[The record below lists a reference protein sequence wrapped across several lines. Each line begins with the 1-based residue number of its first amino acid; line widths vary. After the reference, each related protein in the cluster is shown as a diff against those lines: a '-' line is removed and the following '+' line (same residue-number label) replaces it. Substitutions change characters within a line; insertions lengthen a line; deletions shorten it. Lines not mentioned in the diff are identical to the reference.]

1 MLAIIRLDMAGTYA
15 IPGGIVAQGKGV
27 SAKARG
33 DLEAAARRLPEEQS
47 ERTLAQLTA
56 LFEQTNLVYRGYV
69 DDHRNTDNA
78 WMESTA
84 MLFHCDAEVTRP
96 AASTPRQPNGR

>member
-1 MLAIIRLDMAGTYA
+1 MIAIMRMDLTGTYA

-27 SAKARG
+27 SAKVRG
-33 DLEAAARRLPEEQS
+33 DLEAAARRLSEEDLRA
-47 ERTLAQLTA
+47 RTLGQLTA

-78 WMESTA
+78 WMESIA
-84 MLFHCDAEVTRP
+84 MLFHCDAEVR
-96 AASTPRQPNGR
+96 A